1 MKREANS
8 ICSTKKKK
16 KKKKI
21 EVHYHSHGPNI
32 MSKSPNDTI
41 FFSLISSGKKED
53 IMNGFH
59 I

>member
-8 ICSTKKKK
+8 IVLK